1 MKKEKVSAIINQIG
15 DRHIEEAAD
24 FALKKDQRTREDL
37 VSDKT
42 HRKKARR
49 FRRSIAAACLALLAV
64 FGSAAFAAALEIREY
79 HTAAAFFDTNG
90 LSADGL
96 NRRDVKAVYR
106 DITTNRFG
114 YDKTAEVLRQAVPDW
129 EKQKAEPTSEE
140 LAALWTRNFWT
151 NPLPSEDGST
161 ESNGSD
167 FVMPAD
173 TGALTVYGCET
184 LEAVLSPAVDIFR
197 AEYPDVDVNY
207 VQLSEEEFDVRI
219 STELSAGKGPDLLF
233 CLSRDT
239 PDPYRTMTVRLF
251 EDLDPYFENDAGFG
265 FDQYLGEVMN
275 CGVLNGE
282 RQLVP
287 VEIQIPLVKTS
298 LEAVSETMM
307 PDAVRRYQEYLSE
320 AGEEEPSGII
330 QTFEDFCSACIR
342 YHEENPDG
350 MLFPAGENG
359 DDLRALLSA
368 SGMQFIDYERGLVTV
383 REEELHTILDVCRA
397 FRSANGQTVG
407 ADEKQTD
414 GTKKNAF
421 LSPADSDP
429 AAVLSELQDTRR
441 KGETPCL
448 FPIYDVDGGITAEVL
463 SYAAILRSS
472 QNKLNA
478 YRLLCILL
486 SEEIQGGQCG
496 TGAEDLHAGFPVLK
510 SAVVRNTMSAYDTCF
525 SGIAESAEDARLFID
540 TCTSVTRASMIP
552 NVIMRTLYLEMTPY
566 IRGEKTWEECYGRL
580 LNALTHYANG

>member
-1 MKKEKVSAIINQIG
+1 
-15 DRHIEEAAD
+15 
-24 FALKKDQRTREDL
+24 
-37 VSDKT
+37 
-42 HRKKARR
+42 
-49 FRRSIAAACLALLAV
+49 
-64 FGSAAFAAALEIREY
+64 
-79 HTAAAFFDTNG
+79 
-90 LSADGL
+90 
-96 NRRDVKAVYR
+96 
-106 DITTNRFG
+106 
-114 YDKTAEVLRQAVPDW
+114 
-129 EKQKAEPTSEE
+129 
-140 LAALWTRNFWT
+140 
-151 NPLPSEDGST
+151 
-161 ESNGSD
+161 
-167 FVMPAD
+167 MPAD

-265 FDQYLGEVMN
+265 FENYLGEVMN

-298 LEAVSETMM
+298 LEAVSETVM
-307 PDAVRRYQEYLSE
+307 PDAVRRYKEYLSE